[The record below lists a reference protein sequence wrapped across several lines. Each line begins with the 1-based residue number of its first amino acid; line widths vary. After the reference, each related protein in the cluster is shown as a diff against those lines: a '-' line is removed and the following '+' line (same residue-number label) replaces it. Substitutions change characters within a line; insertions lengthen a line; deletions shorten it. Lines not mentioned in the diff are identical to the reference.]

1 MGMTLVETGIVLNGT
16 ARAAAQ
22 AKPMRALDRAKAFG
36 KPITIPE
43 FGARLCA
50 TAVPAT
56 PAAPSAPQRRRLWAS
71 VRAAGTTP
79 CYYGECERDACRI
92 NSTGLGAKVDWVRS
106 RHRNNG
112 HG

>member
-43 FGARLCA
+43 FGARLCHVRSSPA
-50 TAVPAT
+50 GPSRRIGTGGLHSCRRDDAVLLRRVREGRVPHQQHG
-56 PAAPSAPQRRRLWAS
+56 SQRQGR
-71 VRAAGTTP
+71 
-79 CYYGECERDACRI
+79 
-92 NSTGLGAKVDWVRS
+92 LGAQSEPQS
-106 RHRNNG
+106 RYG
-112 HG
+112 